1 MNSRCAL
8 ALSRSRPV
16 VSSSSPPDSHG
27 VGSRS
32 SEMWTQRTGTSRFCS
47 PARTA
52 TSRSPRTSRTVS
64 TACASPSAVE
74 HPAGGLLED
83 RPQDGLHL
91 LELLGAGDERR
102 RELDHRVAAVVG
114 AADEAAA
121 EELAGQEAAQ
131 QRLGLLVAEGLPRLA
146 VLDELDRVEVTGA
159 ADVAHDLDVAQ
170 RLEHRPEVGLVL
182 ADVLEQA
189 LALEDVE
196 VGERDRGAHRVPAPR
211 DAVGEGVRALEER
224 LHDAVAG
231 DDGAHRGVRARQ
243 ALGRRDHVG
252 EVVVLLGAEH
262 VAEPAVGADDLVG
275 DQQDVVLV
283 ADLADALEVALGRRE
298 AAAGVLDRLHDD
310 GRDRVGALELDA
322 VRDGLREVLGAVAG
336 RQAVEVRVR
345 HVAAARGERL
355 ERLAQRRHAGGAE
368 RAHRRA
374 VVGDL
379 ARDDLV
385 LVRVARELVVLAG
398 ELQRGL
404 DRLAAAR
411 GEEDAVEVA
420 GRELGELGGELDR
433 ARVRVGPRR
442 EEAELLGLVGAGLGH
457 VGAPVADVHAEQ
469 RAQAVE
475 IAVAVLVPDVAP
487 VALDDDR
494 DVRLGV
500 GAHAA
505 EVQPEVAL
513 GEVLERA
520 LGCGGLRR
528 GHRFSTSSAS
538 WSVCTTLTGRWWRLQ
553 GRLRRSVVRNVEEK
567 RCGVPLRRSAW
578 TGMPADSPGPGC
590 PRRAPGAQR
599 ELAGT
604 KVTRCAIRP
613 LSDHGERH
621 ERSAYPSS
629 LRLVRGRRATRSGG
643 ARTPPRTRDGRY
655 AAAAAAARSADRT
668 GAGVSAEATTT

>member
-1 MNSRCAL
+1 MNSRCAF

-52 TSRSPRTSRTVS
+52 TSRSPSTSRTVS
-64 TACASPSAVE
+64 TACASLSAVE

-102 RELDHRVAAVVG
+102 RELDDRVAAVVG
-114 AADEAAA
+114 AADEAPA
-121 EELAGQEAAQ
+121 EELAGEEAAQ
-131 QRLGLLVAEGLPRLA
+131 HRLGLLGAEGLPRLA
-146 VLDELDRVEVTGA
+146 VLDELDRVEVAGA
-159 ADVAHDLDVAQ
+159 ADVADDRDVAQ
-170 RLEHRPEVGLVL
+170 RLEHRAEVGLVL

-252 EVVVLLGAEH
+252 QVVVLLGAEH
-262 VAEPAVGADDLVG
+262 VAQPAVGADDLVG

-283 ADLADALEVALGRRE
+283 ADLADALEVALGRSE
-298 AAAGVLDRLHDD
+298 AAAGILDRLHDH

-345 HVAAARGERL
+345 HVAAAGGERL
-355 ERLAQRRHAGGAE
+355 ERLAQRGDAGGAQ

-385 LVRVARELVVLAG
+385 LVRLAGELVVLAG
-398 ELQRGL
+398 EAYGGVG
-404 DRLAAAR
+404 RLAAAR

-420 GRELGELGGELDR
+420 GGHRREARGELDR
-433 ARVRVGPRR
+433 GRVRVGPRG
-442 EEAELLGLVGAGLGH
+442 EEAELLGLVGARLGDL
-457 VGAPVADVHAEQ
+457 GAAVADVHAEQ

-475 IAVAVLVPDVAP
+475 VLVAVLVPDVAA
-487 VALDDDR
+487 VALDDDGDLR
-494 DVRLGV
+494 PIAV
-500 GAHAA
+500 GAHPA
-505 EVQPEVAL
+505 EVHPEMAL
-513 GEVLERA
+513 GEVLKGALGRYG
-520 LGCGGLRR
+520 LGCGHAVLHFVSELIGSYNANGCRTIVASLDVPVRCPVRR
-528 GHRFSTSSAS
+528 KAGAEAGAAA
-538 WSVCTTLTGRWWRLQ
+538 TG
-553 GRLRRSVVRNVEEK
+553 
-567 RCGVPLRRSAW
+567 
-578 TGMPADSPGPGC
+578 DGPGD
-590 PRRAPGAQR
+590 G
-599 ELAGT
+599 
-604 KVTRCAIRP
+604 
-613 LSDHGERH
+613 
-621 ERSAYPSS
+621 
-629 LRLVRGRRATRSGG
+629 RGRRGE
-643 ARTPPRTRDGRY
+643 GRAQ
-655 AAAAAAARSADRT
+655 AAEAARSAERT
-668 GAGVSAEATTT
+668 GAGVSAEATTTSTKAMPWMAIPSAVPGIGSPKTMMPPAMPAMFAAVPVMAMTSTASPSCRLRAEA